1 MGSIGEHFLRMQ
13 DNDLDFFVAFF
24 FFLHCCVMTDWL
36 QVLLLTVA
44 KIVVFQTM
52 MTIFQNQG
60 VPKQGNNALRHSVVI
75 AIRALTG
82 HFGSVDTVSV
92 EQFCN
97 RVRKPVVATNMCK
110 TCSFTVDVL
119 RRLGWV
125 EHLSSITGHWSVF
138 TMHVVSLN

>member
-82 HFGSVDTVSV
+82 HFGSVDTVKVSNNFATGFASLLSLPICAKLV
-92 EQFCN
+92 VLQLMSCDVWVGWN
-97 RVRKPVVATNMCK
+97 ICPV
-110 TCSFTVDVL
+110 L
-119 RRLGWV
+119 QG
-125 EHLSSITGHWSVF
+125 TGVYLLC
-138 TMHVVSLN
+138 TL